1 MMAWLRRT
9 AFWVLDALRGR
20 KIKTHYDDIV
30 SRFEQDAD
38 NADKLTDLLA
48 YAIEHVPFY
57 QNVERPELGLFPVM
71 SKPIYKEN
79 GDACFS
85 DEYVAR
91 LDELYKAS
99 TSGSTGTPLTVYQ
112 DADKRR
118 RLRADLI
125 HAHESVGWRLGDHYF
140 FIRNWV
146 SNYKQSPLKSFAQ
159 AVTNI
164 SITEFDDAKKAW
176 LCGQIKKRK
185 NCVIFGYASSVCDFM
200 RYVKREGVDT
210 AAFRIKL
217 IVCDSDELT
226 VANKRE
232 LERTF
237 SCPVINRYD
246 NEENGLLAISMPYS
260 EEMLVNHPSIHVE
273 LLHPERDEPVAP
285 GEIGRVVVTD
295 LYNRAMPL
303 IRYDLGDYAV
313 SYDPPGR
320 IRRLSAFAGRAAD
333 CIYAPDG
340 RMVSSVA
347 VSGITE
353 VFDTVVKYQM
363 VQESRDTYTF
373 QYVGTLS
380 EADLA
385 ALGGR
390 FRDALGEDATVTYAN
405 VEDIP
410 VGANGKYKP
419 LVNRY
424 KA

>member
-1 MMAWLRRT
+1 MMAWVRRT

-30 SRFEQDAD
+30 SRFSKDAD
-38 NADKLTDLLA
+38 STDKLTDILT
-48 YAIEHVPFY
+48 YAKENVPFY
-57 QNVERPELGLFPVM
+57 RNVERPELALFPVM
-71 SKPIYKEN
+71 SKPVYKQN
-79 GDACFS
+79 GKACIS
-85 DEYVAR
+85 DEYVEH

-125 HAHESVGWRLGDHYF
+125 HAHESVGWQLGDHYF

-164 SITEFDDAKKAW
+164 SITEFDDEKKAW

-210 AAFRIKL
+210 SKFKIKL

-232 LERTF
+232 LEKTF

-260 EEMLVNHPSIHVE
+260 EEMRVNHPGIYVE
-273 LLHPERDEPVAP
+273 LLHPDRDEPVAP

-295 LYNRAMPL
+295 LYNHAMPL
-303 IRYDLGDYAV
+303 IRYDLGDLAV
-313 SYDPPGR
+313 SHDPVGR
-320 IRRLSAFAGRAAD
+320 IRTLSAFAGRAAD

-363 VQESRDTYTF
+363 VQESRDAYTF

-380 EADLA
+380 EADMA

-390 FRDALGEDATVTYAN
+390 FRDALGEDATVTYAQ

-410 VGANGKYKP
+410 VGTNGKYKT